1 MATDSDL
8 HAEALE
14 AYEDA
19 IDAADENRA
28 GYCEDFRFARL
39 GEQWPEEIRKA
50 RMTPGAE
57 RPMLTMNQMPAFARQ
72 VINDIRQNRPQT
84 KIRPVDSDADIETA
98 LVMQG
103 LIRNIEEA
111 SNAAVAYDT
120 AAESAVYGGFGYWR
134 IDVDYACDDSFDQD
148 IRIKRVSNPLSVVP
162 DPYST
167 EADSSDWNVAFVVD
181 LLSEKQFKATYPDAD
196 PVSFDALDAK
206 VRRNWTDGD
215 DILVAEYWKREK
227 VDKLILRL
235 SDNSTID
242 AKMFEEDADVYAAAG
257 ITVIGQRTIQAHKV
271 TQCLLNG
278 QQVLTKR
285 EVMQGGKRVTKDRY
299 EWPGKFIPIIPVYGD
314 EINFEGKRL
323 LRSMIHDAK
332 DAQKQLNYWETT
344 ATELVALAPRVPF
357 IGEEKAFSVDPNWA
371 TANTQNH
378 PYLMIKD
385 GAQIP
390 QRQSVDSGPAVGA
403 ITQARQSRDNIK
415 AILGMYDASLGN
427 RKGDQSGIAIRSLQ
441 KEGDVSQFHFSDNL
455 MRAIRHS
462 GLVIMDLIPH
472 VYTKDRIVRVLGEDG
487 AAQNVQIGERMR
499 PNEMTAGPRPGEGPA
514 SAQMQPQGAPVQ
526 PGQEPE
532 PPRIGAL
539 QGVFDLSLGKYDL
552 VVEAGPSYTT
562 QRQETAAQIGQLL
575 SSFPQAA
582 PVIGDLLVKN
592 FDWKDADEISR
603 RLKKLLPPAL
613 QDGAPSPELE
623 QAQQQIAMLTQQ
635 LQQVMGELANER
647 MDTEQQKAKAAVDMR
662 KLDVEEQKVR
672 VEAARVANE
681 ARTIGV
687 TEQGASDQS
696 AVMNGVAQ
704 LAATMGQAAQA
715 IAVATQGLQQAVVVA
730 AAPKTK
736 DVTMMKQP
744 DGSYRAQVVEQA
756 MVQ

>member
-14 AYEDA
+14 AYADA
-19 IDAADENRA
+19 IEEADENRA

-39 GEQWPEEIRKA
+39 GEQWPEEIRKQ
-50 RMTPGAE
+50 RMTPGSE
-57 RPMLTMNQMPAFARQ
+57 RPMLTMNQMPAFSRQ

-103 LIRNIEEA
+103 LIRNIEDA

-120 AAESAVYGGFGYWR
+120 AAESAVYGGFGFWR

-148 IRIKRVSNPLSVVP
+148 IRIKRVSNPLSVIP

-181 LLSEKQFKATYPDAD
+181 LLSEKQFEATYPDAD
-196 PVSFDALDAK
+196 PVSFDSLDDK
-206 VRRNWTDGD
+206 VRRHWTDGD

-235 SDNSTID
+235 SDKSVID
-242 AKMFEEDADVYAAAG
+242 AKMFEEDSDIYAAAG
-257 ITVIGQRTIQAHKV
+257 ITVVGQRTIQAHKV

-299 EWPGKFIPIIPVYGD
+299 EWPGKYIPIIPVYGD
-314 EINFEGKRL
+314 EINFEGKRI

-332 DAQKQLNYWETT
+332 DAQRQLNYWETT
-344 ATELVALAPRVPF
+344 ATELVALAPRVPWV
-357 IGEEKAFSVDPNWA
+357 GEERAFSVDDRWE

-378 PYLMIKD
+378 PYLKVKD
-385 GAQIP
+385 GSQIP
-390 QRQSVDSGPAVGA
+390 QRQPIDPGPAVGA

-487 AAQNVQIGERMR
+487 AAQNVRIGERMR
-499 PNEMTAGPRPGEGPA
+499 PE
-514 SAQMQPQGAPVQ
+514 QQQAPQ

-575 SSFPQAA
+575 QSFPQAA

-635 LQQVMGELANER
+635 LQQVMGELAKER
-647 MDTEQQKAKAAVDMR
+647 MDTQQQQAKAAVDMR

-681 ARTIGV
+681 AKTVSAVESEAAVNTGIV
-687 TEQGASDQS
+687 ELAAVMAQAAQGLQS
-696 AVMNGVAQ
+696 AVMM
-704 LAATMGQAAQA
+704 AT
-715 IAVATQGLQQAVVVA
+715 
-730 AAPKTK
+730 APKAK
-736 DVTMMKQP
+736 DVTMTKQP
-744 DGSYRAQVVEQA
+744 DGSYRAQVIEQP